1 MAQHREVAGA
11 YWNHEL
17 SPTEDFIKYYNR
29 EKTLVRKDDID
40 GEGYAACRTYRR
52 TGWAKRPGHDGLKD
66 GFVYGISSVVTPPQ
80 HYRRGYA
87 TYMLSLLHLH
97 LQPPSSIPSS
107 LLPLKQDE
115 LVSGFKPGQA
125 DELPVALGS
134 WLTSDVGSTFYSKCS
149 LQEGRKAWVVND
161 SQNSGLKWAIKPTAP
176 DFDEDKVE
184 WIYRPDIESLS
195 KELSTREKA
204 RLAEA
209 DVSKGAIWAEDP
221 ASTGA
226 LAFLPVKSTW
236 YDPSCAPHPVG
247 VRIKTGTPAED
258 PIVLFLTSFFPIGF
272 EFLVT
277 LISKLTPEY
286 FPLALQAFD
295 KAASDAGRER
305 GFIWGLD
312 PFSEIV
318 EAWKNQPGRE
328 VEVKKRAEAKGGLM
342 GTVYYG
348 EEGQEGRMLD
358 GQMWHWL

>member
-1 MAQHREVAGA
+1 M
-11 YWNHEL
+11 
-17 SPTEDFIKYYNR
+17 
-29 EKTLVRKDDID
+29 
-40 GEGYAACRTYRR
+40 
-52 TGWAKRPGHDGLKD
+52 
-66 GFVYGISSVVTPPQ
+66 
-80 HYRRGYA
+80 
-87 TYMLSLLHLH
+87 
-97 LQPPSSIPSS
+97 
-107 LLPLKQDE
+107 
-115 LVSGFKPGQA
+115 
-125 DELPVALGS
+125 
-134 WLTSDVGSTFYSKCS
+134 SDVGSTFYSKCS
-149 LQEGRKAWVVND
+149 LQEGRKAWVVDD

-184 WIYRPDIESLS
+184 WIYLSHIESLS

-247 VRIKTGTPAED
+247 MRIKTGTPAED

-272 EFLVT
+272 EFMVT

-286 FPLALQAFD
+286 LTLALQAFD
-295 KAASDAGRER
+295 KAASDAGREG

-312 PFSEIV
+312 PSSEIV
-318 EAWKNQPGRE
+318 EAWKNHGRE
-328 VEVKKRAEAKGGLM
+328 VEVKKRAEAKGGLL
-342 GTVYYG
+342 GAVYYG
-348 EEGQEGRMLD
+348 EEGQEGRSLD